1 MPNAPQTQTILII
14 EDEKELRELYV
25 TLLTEEGFKVTEAA
39 NGDEGLKLLRAD
51 GFDLVLLDI
60 MLPGKDGFEIL
71 EILKNQPEEHQQP
84 ATTIVL
90 LTNLS
95 QDQTIARGA
104 EYGVRGYL
112 IKSDY
117 DPQQFLD
124 QIKEFFSNTV
134 K

>member
-1 MPNAPQTQTILII
+1 MPNTALVKKILIV
-14 EDEKELRELYV
+14 EDEKELRDLYV
-25 TLLTEEGFKVTEAA
+25 TLLKEEAYQVTEAA
-39 NGDEGLKLLRAD
+39 NGEDGLKYIQAG

-71 EILKNQPEEHQQP
+71 ETLKTAPTPTQQLP
-84 ATTIVL
+84 TSIVL

-117 DPQQFLD
+117 DPQQFID
-124 QIKEFFSNTV
+124 QVKEFLNS
-134 K
+134 KAE